1 MSSYTCSCYNI
12 IHIHNEFYMAT
23 GLGYFAS
30 PEHSSWPAN
39 MPPASE
45 TLNGYMVQ
53 PKLWIRECTT
63 LRASASG
70 KGLTGSHSQLL

>member
-1 MSSYTCSCYNI
+1 
-12 IHIHNEFYMAT
+12 MAT
-23 GLGYFAS
+23 GLGYSAS
-30 PEHSSWPAN
+30 PEHSSWPAS